1 MARRDDRSIWDGMSY
16 KSFFVARDGSLT
28 LTELD
33 IQTRESVCVVILVSF
48 IVNIQRYCIVI
59 AHINSN
65 LHPLFPFQLPLT
77 PALTPHFVSSNLSP
91 PDSILTHAIS
101 TTIRYPIELK
111 QHERYNNLYYGPAY
125 FPHPDIYH
133 LKHTVEHRSHFWLQ
147 PSRHPY
153 KPISFESAN
162 RIHVTD
168 SNNNTATSLP
178 QCNPVDTQKLN
189 GRWIKK
195 SKYQTLFPFDF
206 YGMFDEIQEDH
217 ALHDYLFVPNW
228 CRLEYTSIGQGSLC
242 LDKKRIHVWGDGHV
256 RRNLKSIASADRWC
270 DTGKGQCICNDDG
283 EHSKMF
289 KWALDPMIP
298 MRFNKSW
305 QVDTQFHFLQ
315 AGTIST
321 TDWPGRFAEWTA
333 KLPEA
338 DVVIFSV
345 GNEDIASLQVEPQAF
360 KDSLAAFSKALLA
373 AYPTQRIVIRTP
385 RQFGGVLLQGT
396 SWSAGRSQ
404 LFAKLV
410 TDQFQHLPNVVFWDI
425 AKFGVADHTCLQATN
440 NNYAHRQLVS
450 VENLLFWNA
459 VCYKEPPRL

>member
-1 MARRDDRSIWDGMSY
+1 
-16 KSFFVARDGSLT
+16 
-28 LTELD
+28 
-33 IQTRESVCVVILVSF
+33 
-48 IVNIQRYCIVI
+48 
-59 AHINSN
+59 
-65 LHPLFPFQLPLT
+65 
-77 PALTPHFVSSNLSP
+77 
-91 PDSILTHAIS
+91 
-101 TTIRYPIELK
+101 
-111 QHERYNNLYYGPAY
+111 
-125 FPHPDIYH
+125 
-133 LKHTVEHRSHFWLQ
+133 
-147 PSRHPY
+147 
-153 KPISFESAN
+153 
-162 RIHVTD
+162 
-168 SNNNTATSLP
+168 
-178 QCNPVDTQKLN
+178 
-189 GRWIKK
+189 
-195 SKYQTLFPFDF
+195 
-206 YGMFDEIQEDH
+206 
-217 ALHDYLFVPNW
+217 
-228 CRLEYTSIGQGSLC
+228 
-242 LDKKRIHVWGDGHV
+242 
-256 RRNLKSIASADRWC
+256 
-270 DTGKGQCICNDDG
+270 
-283 EHSKMF
+283 
-289 KWALDPMIP
+289 
-298 MRFNKSW
+298 MRFNESW

-321 TDWPGRFAEWTA
+321 TDWPARFAEWIA

-385 RQFGGVLLQGT
+385 RQFGGALLQGT